1 MSLIDC
7 EINGILTW
15 SANCLTV
22 TGTVTNQGPMLV
34 ITDKKFYI
42 PVVILSTQ
50 DNAKLLRQLK
60 YGFKWTINWNEYW
73 SKIML
78 RLLIDPSF
86 QVVNRF
92 FVLSYESIDHRTNY
106 KWCILPTVEIKDYN
120 VMIHRKTFLI
130 SQ

>member
-120 VMIHRKTFLI
+120 VMIHRKNFFD
-130 SQ
+130 

>member
-15 SANCLTV
+15 SANCLKV

-120 VMIHRKTFLI
+120 VMIHRKNFFD
-130 SQ
+130 

>member
-1 MSLIDC
+1 MVCKLSYS
-7 EINGILTW
+7 NW
-15 SANCLTV
+15 Y
-22 TGTVTNQGPMLV
+22 
-34 ITDKKFYI
+34 YI

-120 VMIHRKTFLI
+120 VMIHRKNFFD
-130 SQ
+130 

>member
-34 ITDKKFYI
+34 ITDKNFYI

-60 YGFKWTINWNEYW
+60 SGFKWTINWNEYW

-86 QVVNRF
+86 QGVNRL

-120 VMIHRKTFLI
+120 VMIHTKNFFD
-130 SQ
+130 

>member
-34 ITDKKFYI
+34 ITDKNFYI

-60 YGFKWTINWNEYW
+60 SGFK
-73 SKIML
+73 
-78 RLLIDPSF
+78 
-86 QVVNRF
+86 
-92 FVLSYESIDHRTNY
+92 
-106 KWCILPTVEIKDYN
+106 
-120 VMIHRKTFLI
+120 
-130 SQ
+130 

>member
-60 YGFKWTINWNEYW
+60 YGFKWKINWNEYW

-120 VMIHRKTFLI
+120 VMIHRKNFFD
-130 SQ
+130 

>member
-22 TGTVTNQGPMLV
+22 TGTATNQGPMLV

-106 KWCILPTVEIKDYN
+106 KWCILPTVEIKDCN
-120 VMIHRKTFLI
+120 VMIHRKNFFD
-130 SQ
+130 